1 MKKKTVTVRKVVK
14 DDVDTVD
21 QKNTNVR
28 RSGRKKVKVEE
39 QVVEEQ
45 VVEEQAVEVAKPS
58 RKRKSVAA
66 KVKIEDNL
74 PKKRAS
80 KRSAR

>member
-1 MKKKTVTVRKVVK
+1 VKKKTVTVRKVVK

-28 RSGRKKVKVEE
+28 RSGRKKVK
-39 QVVEEQ
+39 
-45 VVEEQAVEVAKPS
+45 VEEQAVEVAKPS